1 MQPDWNAIL
10 HQAAQS
16 AMHFLISLAIALTPM
31 LTDRAVTMDWRSWA
45 LAVCLAVGGAS
56 GVAAASFV
64 NLKKE

>member
-1 MQPDWNAIL
+1 
-10 HQAAQS
+10 
-16 AMHFLISLAIALTPM
+16 M